1 MKADHPLRVVVDTNV
16 WISAALSPRGAPAA
30 VVRRVLSHAVPVFT
44 PSCFEELRIRL
55 WRPKFDRY
63 LSIEVRHAL
72 LHDLDAVAHWVDVP
86 ADLRAQTFSRDPDDD
101 IWVHAALA
109 SSAAALITGDDDL
122 LVLRATAPVRILAP
136 VDALAWLGEELA
148 PGRG

>member
-1 MKADHPLRVVVDTNV
+1 MLR
-16 WISAALSPRGAPAA
+16 R
-30 VVRRVLSHAVPVFT
+30 
-44 PSCFEELRIRL
+44 LRTRL
-55 WRPKFDRY
+55 WKPKFDRH
-63 LSIEVRHAL
+63 LSLEVRHAL

-86 ADLRAQTFSRDPDDD
+86 AGLQGQTFSRDPDDD

-122 LVLRATAPVRILAP
+122 LVLRPTAPVRILAP
-136 VDALAWLGEELA
+136 AEALAWLAGELT